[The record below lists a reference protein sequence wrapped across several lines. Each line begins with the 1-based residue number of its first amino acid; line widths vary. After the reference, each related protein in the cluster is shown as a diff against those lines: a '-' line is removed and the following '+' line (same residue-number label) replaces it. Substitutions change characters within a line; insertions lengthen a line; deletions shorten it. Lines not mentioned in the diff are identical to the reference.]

1 MADAFLRLSANDRRD
16 ALGVA
21 ADRSGRPAH
30 LLEKDVWVVWA
41 LAALY
46 GSPLGEH
53 LVFKGGTSLS
63 KAYKVIRRFSEDV
76 DLTYDI
82 RAIAPDLAGADGEA
96 LPKTRS
102 EERRWS
108 SEVRQRLP
116 EWVAA
121 SAQPVI
127 ANALAAEALAAAIR
141 VEGEKLF
148 IDYEATA
155 RGSGYVAPSVT
166 LEFGARSTGEP
177 ASLRDVIC
185 DASGLIEGVKFPTA
199 RPRVMH
205 AERTFW
211 EKATAIHVFCMQER
225 LRGDR
230 FARHWH
236 DVARLDEAGIAAV
249 AFADRDLAR
258 AVARHKNMFFAEKA
272 ADRGSPIDY
281 AAAVGGGLRLVPA
294 GEALKVLEED
304 YVRMVEDGL
313 LLEDAEPFEALI
325 VGWSQF
331 MGLPVI
337 EIQRLSCCKI
347 SGLIHNLWNWR
358 RV

>member
-1 MADAFLRLSANDRRD
+1 MADAFLHLSAKDRGD

-21 ADRSGRPAH
+21 ADQSGRPAH

-63 KAYKVIRRFSEDV
+63 KAYRVIRRFSEDI

-82 RAIAPDLAGADGEA
+82 RQIAPDIVGADSEA

-102 EERRWS
+102 EEKRWS
-108 SEVRQRLP
+108 SEVRRRLP
-116 EWVAA
+116 QWVAGT
-121 SAQPVI
+121 AQPVI
-127 ANALAAEALAAAIR
+127 ANALAAEGLAAALR
-141 VEGEKLF
+141 AEGEKLF

-155 RGSGYVAPSVT
+155 AGSGYVAPTVL

-177 ASLRDVIC
+177 ASLRDVVC
-185 DASGLIEGVKFPTA
+185 DASGLVEGVAFPTA

-211 EKATAIHVFCMQER
+211 EKSTAIHVFCLQER

-236 DVARLDEAGIAAV
+236 DVSRLDQAGIAAS
-249 AFADRDLAR
+249 AFADRELAQ
-258 AVARHKNMFFAEKA
+258 AVARHKSMFFPEKA
-272 ADRGSPIDY
+272 ANRRPVDY
-281 AAAVGGGLRLVPA
+281 VAAISGGLRLVPA
-294 GEALKVLEED
+294 GDSLKALEED
-304 YVRMVEDGL
+304 YARMVEDGL
-313 LLEDAEPFEALI
+313 VLEDAEPFETLMARCADI
-325 VGWSQF
+325 AV
-331 MGLPVI
+331 
-337 EIQRLSCCKI
+337 RA
-347 SGLIHNLWNWR
+347 NRANA
-358 RV
+358 

>member
-1 MADAFLRLSANDRRD
+1 MAESFLSLSAEDRRD

-41 LAALY
+41 LATLY

-63 KAYKVIRRFSEDV
+63 KAYGVIRRFSEDV

-82 RAIAPDLAGADGEA
+82 RAIAPDLVGTDGEA
-96 LPKTRS
+96 LPKSRS
-102 EERRWS
+102 EEKRWS
-108 SEVRQRLP
+108 SEVRRRLP
-116 EWVAA
+116 EWVIGTV
-121 SAQPVI
+121 QPVI
-127 ANALAAEALAAAIR
+127 AGALAAEGLAAAAR
-141 VEGEKLF
+141 AEGEKLF

-155 RGSGYVAPSVT
+155 IGSGYVAPVVM

-177 ASLRDVIC
+177 ASLRDVVC
-185 DASGLIEGVKFPTA
+185 DASGLVEGVAFPMA

-211 EKATAIHVFCMQER
+211 EKATAIHVFCLQER

-236 DVARLDEAGIAAV
+236 DVVRLDAAGIAA
-249 AFADRDLAR
+249 AAIADRNLAL
-258 AVARHKNMFFAEKA
+258 AVARHKSMFFPEKA
-272 ADRGSPIDY
+272 ADRNTIDHT
-281 AAAVGGGLRLVPA
+281 AAVTGGLRLVPV
-294 GEALKVLEED
+294 GDALKSLEAD
-304 YVRMVEDGL
+304 YTRMVEDGL
-313 LLEDAEPFEALI
+313 LLGDAEPFGALMAKCADI
-325 VGWSQF
+325 TVQANNAA
-331 MGLPVI
+331 
-337 EIQRLSCCKI
+337 K
-347 SGLIHNLWNWR
+347 
-358 RV
+358 